1 MTTNNSTTYIG
12 KRMPYS
18 VPAGYFDTLNAEIM
32 QQLAQQ
38 VPVEKPNSRKRLW
51 RIITATLSTA
61 AVVTIAAVVTHN
73 YLAPPTTAEKIANYD
88 QRIDQAFNHL
98 SQTDQDYLLSVYQDN
113 LYIDDINEQL

>member
-18 VPAGYFDTLNAEIM
+18 VPVGYFDTLNAEIM

-38 VPVEKPNSRKRLW
+38 APV
-51 RIITATLSTA
+51 
-61 AVVTIAAVVTHN
+61 VVTIAAVITHN
-73 YLAPPTTAEKIANYD
+73 YLTPTTTEKIANYD
-88 QRIDQAFNHL
+88 QQIDQAFNHL

-113 LYIDDINEQL
+113 LYVDDINEQL

>member
-1 MTTNNSTTYIG
+1 MTTNNSTTHIG

-38 VPVEKPNSRKRLW
+38 APSEKPNSRKRLW
-51 RIITATLSTA
+51 RIITTTLSTA
-61 AVVTIAAVVTHN
+61 AVVTIAAVITHN

-88 QRIDQAFNHL
+88 QQIDQAFNHL

>member
-1 MTTNNSTTYIG
+1 
-12 KRMPYS
+12 MPYS

-38 VPVEKPNSRKRLW
+38 APAEKPNSRKRLW

-61 AVVTIAAVVTHN
+61 AVVTIAAVITHN
-73 YLAPPTTAEKIANYD
+73 YLVPPTTAEKIANYD
-88 QRIDQAFNHL
+88 QQIDQAFNHL

>member
-1 MTTNNSTTYIG
+1 MTTNHSATHIG

-38 VPVEKPNSRKRLW
+38 APAEKPNSRKRLW

-61 AVVTIAAVVTHN
+61 AVVTIAAVITHN

-88 QRIDQAFNHL
+88 QQIDQAFNHL

>member
-1 MTTNNSTTYIG
+1 
-12 KRMPYS
+12 MPYS

-38 VPVEKPNSRKRLW
+38 APVEKPNSRKRLW

-61 AVVTIAAVVTHN
+61 AVVTIAAVITHN
-73 YLAPPTTAEKIANYD
+73 NLAPPTTAEKIAHYD
-88 QRIDQAFNHL
+88 QQIDQAFNHL

>member
-1 MTTNNSTTYIG
+1 MTTNNSTTHIC

-38 VPVEKPNSRKRLW
+38 APAEKPNSRKRLW

-73 YLAPPTTAEKIANYD
+73 YLTPPTTAEKIANYD
-88 QRIDQAFNHL
+88 QQIDQAFNHL

>member
-61 AVVTIAAVVTHN
+61 AVVTIAAVITHN
-73 YLAPPTTAEKIANYD
+73 NLTPPTTTEKIANYD
-88 QRIDQAFNHL
+88 QQIDQAFNHL

-113 LYIDDINEQL
+113 LYVDDINEQL

>member
-38 VPVEKPNSRKRLW
+38 APAEKPNSRKRLW

-61 AVVTIAAVVTHN
+61 AVVTIAAVITHN

-88 QRIDQAFNHL
+88 QQIDQAFNHL

>member
-61 AVVTIAAVVTHN
+61 AVVTIAAVITHN

-88 QRIDQAFNHL
+88 QQIDQAFNHL
-98 SQTDQDYLLSVYQDN
+98 SQTDQDYLQSVYQDN

>member
-1 MTTNNSTTYIG
+1 MTTNNSTTQIG

-38 VPVEKPNSRKRLW
+38 APAEKPNSRKRLW

-61 AVVTIAAVVTHN
+61 AVVTIAAVITHN

-88 QRIDQAFNHL
+88 QQIDQAFNHL

>member
-1 MTTNNSTTYIG
+1 MTTNNSTTHIS

-38 VPVEKPNSRKRLW
+38 APAEKPNSRKRLW

-61 AVVTIAAVVTHN
+61 AVVTIAAVITHN

-88 QRIDQAFNHL
+88 QQIDQAFNHL

>member
-1 MTTNNSTTYIG
+1 MTTNYSTTHIG

-38 VPVEKPNSRKRLW
+38 APVEKPNSRKRLW

-61 AVVTIAAVVTHN
+61 AVVTIAAVITHN

-88 QRIDQAFNHL
+88 QQIDQAFNHL

>member
-1 MTTNNSTTYIG
+1 
-12 KRMPYS
+12 MPYS

-38 VPVEKPNSRKRLW
+38 APAEKPNSRKRLW

-73 YLAPPTTAEKIANYD
+73 YLAPPTTAEKIANYY
-88 QRIDQAFNHL
+88 QQIDQAFNHL

>member
-18 VPAGYFDTLNAEIM
+18 VPVGYFDTLNAEIT
-32 QQLAQQ
+32 QQLAQH

-61 AVVTIAAVVTHN
+61 AVVTIAAVITHN
-73 YLAPPTTAEKIANYD
+73 YLTPPTTTEKIANYD
-88 QRIDQAFNHL
+88 QQIDQAFNHL

-113 LYIDDINEQL
+113 LYVDDINEQL

>member
-1 MTTNNSTTYIG
+1 MTTNHSTTHIG

-32 QQLAQQ
+32 QKLAQQ
-38 VPVEKPNSRKRLW
+38 APAEKPNSRKRLW

-61 AVVTIAAVVTHN
+61 AVVTIAAVITHN

-88 QRIDQAFNHL
+88 QQIDQAFNHL

>member
-1 MTTNNSTTYIG
+1 
-12 KRMPYS
+12 MPYS
-18 VPAGYFDTLNAEIM
+18 VPADYFDTLNAEIM

-38 VPVEKPNSRKRLW
+38 APVEKPNSRKRLW

-61 AVVTIAAVVTHN
+61 AVVTIAAVITHN

-88 QRIDQAFNHL
+88 QQIDQAFNHL

>member
-1 MTTNNSTTYIG
+1 MTTNNSTTHIA

-38 VPVEKPNSRKRLW
+38 APAEKPNSRKRLW

-88 QRIDQAFNHL
+88 QQIDQAFNHL

>member
-88 QRIDQAFNHL
+88 QQIDQAFNHL

>member
-18 VPAGYFDTLNAEIM
+18 VPVGYFDTLNAEIM

-51 RIITATLSTA
+51 RIITATLLA
-61 AVVTIAAVVTHN
+61 AVITHN
-73 YLAPPTTAEKIANYD
+73 YLTPPTTTEKIANYD
-88 QRIDQAFNHL
+88 QQIDQAFNHL

-113 LYIDDINEQL
+113 LYVDDINEQL